1 MVNVD
6 SSCRCPAPRNAQ
18 VKRAA
23 GCDKVS
29 GIQQPGSSAWGLLLV
44 GARQKS
50 RGQAGSEQPGL
61 SGQARAA
68 AQVGRE
74 HVAISLLWTEA
85 VLLRLPSSR
94 AGCISSGVCIVCTC
108 AVAAAYARCCKPV
121 GACRDQTVYSKVY
134 ASCAWRLHLALGRC
148 AWLVHGAS
156 CAWRVHLALG
166 GCTLR
171 LAGAWCI
178 LRLVG
183 ALGWC
188 MVHLA
193 LGGCI
198 LCLAGAWCIL
208 RLAGALGWCME
219 HLVLGWCILRLA
231 GAPCAWR
238 VHLALGGC
246 MVHLALG
253 THTRVCLCGGV

>member
-156 CAWRVHLALG
+156 CAWRVHLVLG
-166 GCTLR
+166 G
-171 LAGAWCI
+171 
-178 LRLVG
+178 
-183 ALGWC
+183 C

-193 LGGCI
+193 LGGCAW
-198 LCLAGAWCIL
+198 LVHGASCAWL
-208 RLAGALGWCME
+208 VHLALGGCT
-219 HLVLGWCILRLA
+219 LRLA

-238 VHLALGGC
+238 VHGASC
-246 MVHLALG
+246 AWHA
-253 THTRVCLCGGV
+253 HARVPVRWCVSLVPQVRRRRQG